1 MRRSIWRSRILSLI
15 AAPLA
20 LALLI
25 TIWAVR
31 PFCRIRIFMIPLRI
45 GPLILDAV
53 FHAQDQSAL
62 RGDGVRQV
70 LLAYPE
76 DQHRVNSALIKH
88 LGDRVWCSR
97 LPKPLLVATWRLAVI
112 LKCSKGIDARTPVE
126 RYQHF
131 WSLKRNF
138 VPDFDSQ
145 EQREVSRGFAELGIS
160 PGARVIAVL
169 TRDPSY
175 FETFTQNDEFIRRHE
190 YRNCKI
196 ANYEPAL
203 RLAAT
208 LGFHS
213 VRAGRA
219 SNNQID
225 TAVLGYS
232 DYSVS
237 DQRSDLMDLALAQ
250 RSEFIVTCSSGLDT
264 LYWLCGKPFVGV
276 NLPWLDGKFANYSLC
291 LPKRMFAQI
300 DGRRVELPV
309 IAVTSRRFQ
318 IGLNGPEWDGI
329 PCELVENSPTEIRE
343 TLELAIAIF
352 DSPDLAARRRDMVL
366 PLWDEFNRRVAGSNL
381 HADARIMTPSM
392 PLPDC
397 VINRF
402 FSTEEISLR

>member
-1 MRRSIWRSRILSLI
+1 MSRSIWRSRILPLI

-20 LALLI
+20 LVLLI
-25 TIWAVR
+25 AIWVVR

-45 GPLILDAV
+45 GPLISEAL
-53 FHAQDQSAL
+53 FHAQEQSAL

-70 LLAYPE
+70 LLTYPE
-76 DQHRVNSALIKH
+76 DQHRVNSTLVKH
-88 LGDRVWCSR
+88 LGDGVWCGL
-97 LPKPLLVATWRLAVI
+97 LPKPLLVVTWRLAVI

-126 RYQHF
+126 RHQHF
-131 WSLKRNF
+131 WASKVSF
-138 VPDFDSQ
+138 VPNFDSQ

-169 TRDPSY
+169 TRDSSY
-175 FETFTQNDEFIRRHE
+175 FRTFTQNDEFIRRHE

-203 RLAAT
+203 RLAAAI
-208 LGFHS
+208 GFHS
-213 VRAGRA
+213 VRVGRV

-225 TAVLGYS
+225 TAVPGYS
-232 DYSVS
+232 DYSIS

-250 RSEFIVTCSSGLDT
+250 RSEFIVTCSSGLDN
-264 LYWLCGKPFVGV
+264 LYWLCGKPFVGI
-276 NLPWLDGKFANYSLC
+276 NLPWLDGKFANHSLC

-309 IAVTSRRFQ
+309 IAVTSLRFQ
-318 IGLNGPEWDGI
+318 HGLNGPEWDGI

-343 TLELAIAIF
+343 TLELAIAMF
-352 DSPDLAARRRDMVL
+352 ESPDLAARRRDLVV
-366 PLWDEFNRRVAGSNL
+366 PLWDEFNARVPGSNL
-381 HADARIMTPSM
+381 HADARVMTPSM
-392 PLPDC
+392 PLPDS

>member
-1 MRRSIWRSRILSLI
+1 MSRSIWRSRILPVI

-20 LALLI
+20 LVLLI

-31 PFCRIRIFMIPLRI
+31 PFCRIRIFMIPMRI
-45 GPLILDAV
+45 GPLIVEAV
-53 FHAQDQSAL
+53 SHAQEQSAL
-62 RGDGVRQV
+62 RGDGVWQV

-76 DQHRVNSALIKH
+76 DQHRVNWTLVKH
-88 LGDRVWCSR
+88 LGDGVWCGL

-126 RYQHF
+126 RYLHF
-131 WSLKRNF
+131 WASKGNF

-160 PGARVIAVL
+160 PGARVIAIL
-169 TRDPSY
+169 TRDPAY

-190 YRNCKI
+190 FRNCTI
-196 ANYEPAL
+196 PNYEPAL

-213 VRAGRA
+213 VRVGRA

-225 TAVLGYS
+225 TAVPGYS
-232 DYSVS
+232 DYSIS

-250 RSEFIVTCSSGLDT
+250 RSEFIVTCSSGLDS
-264 LYWLCGKPFVGV
+264 LYSLCGKPVVGV
-276 NLPWLDGKFANYSLC
+276 NLPWLDGKFAYHSLC

-381 HADARIMTPSM
+381 HADARILTPSM

>member
-1 MRRSIWRSRILSLI
+1 
-15 AAPLA
+15 
-20 LALLI
+20 
-25 TIWAVR
+25 
-31 PFCRIRIFMIPLRI
+31 MIPMRI
-45 GPLILDAV
+45 GPLIIEAGS
-53 FHAQDQSAL
+53 HAQEQSAL

-76 DQHRVNSALIKH
+76 DQHWVNSALVKH
-88 LGDRVWCSR
+88 LGDGVWCDR

-131 WSLKRNF
+131 WSSKGNF

-160 PGARVIAVL
+160 PGARVIAFL

-175 FETFTQNDEFIRRHE
+175 FETFTQNDEFMGRHE
-190 YRNCKI
+190 FRNCTI

-213 VRAGRA
+213 VRVGRA

-225 TAVLGYS
+225 GAIQGYS
-232 DYSVS
+232 DYSIS
-237 DQRSDLMDLALAQ
+237 AQRSDLMDLALAQ
-250 RSEFIVTCSSGLDT
+250 RSEFIVTCSSGIEC
-264 LYWLCGKPFVGV
+264 LYWFCGKPFVGI
-276 NLPWLDGKFANYSLC
+276 NLPWLDGKFVNHSLC
-291 LPKRMFAQI
+291 LPKRMFAKI

-309 IAVTSRRFQ
+309 IAVTSPRFNLG
-318 IGLNGPEWDGI
+318 INGPEWDGI

-343 TLELAIAIF
+343 TLELAIAMF
-352 DSPDLAARRRDMVL
+352 ESPDLAAQRREMVV
-366 PLWDEFNRRVAGSNL
+366 PLWDEFNARVPGSNL
-381 HADARIMTPSM
+381 SAQTPFLYIDDSGMTPSM
-392 PLPDC
+392 PLPDS